1 VQHYF
6 SFRTMWLENLVYII
20 AFIISGG
27 MTALGILTAIQLYQ
41 AEKKP
46 VMAMLLYHQ
55 IFLFSFLIYSVW
67 GNAALHLLLNDLQ
80 LSTELSSKLA
90 FFFPMIGIPFMVVS
104 WFMLLKF
111 SILENGHTIKPLF
124 AFLFF
129 PVLALLVF
137 LIDFLIY
144 NGVIVM
150 PPNATLFGIRILIA
164 LNLLIHLLFMLPF
177 FISSKQRHL
186 SMKSGFGKN
195 QALLY
200 LMIVIVYSAAM
211 SFFNLFDYISEG
223 IAIVLLFASG
233 IFIPV
238 TIRLN
243 QKPASSEINMDFE
256 AFCAN
261 YEISKR
267 EAEIILEICKGHSNK
282 MIADRLFITLQTVKD
297 HNHRIFTKTGVKS
310 RVQLANLVREKTG
323 N

>member
-1 VQHYF
+1 
-6 SFRTMWLENLVYII
+6 MWIGNLVYII

-55 IFLFSFLIYSVW
+55 IFLFSFLIYGIW
-67 GNAALHLLLNDLQ
+67 GNSVLHLLLNDLK
-80 LSTELSSKLA
+80 LSAELSSKLS

-111 SILENGHTIKPLF
+111 ALLLNGYSTKPIF

-129 PVLALLVF
+129 PVLTVLVF

-144 NGVIVM
+144 KGFFEM
-150 PPNATLFGIRILIA
+150 PLDATLFVIRILVG
-164 LNLLIHLLFMLPF
+164 LNLLIHILFLASF
-177 FISSKQRHL
+177 FISSKTKRPP
-186 SMKSGFGKN
+186 KETGFGKK

-200 LMIVIVYSAAM
+200 FLTVIIYSAAM
-211 SFFNLFDYISEG
+211 SFYNIFGYISAG

-233 IFIPV
+233 IVIPLL
-238 TIRLN
+238 IKIN
-243 QKPASSEINMDFE
+243 QKPSVSETNIDFE
-256 AFCAN
+256 AFCQAF
-261 YEISKR
+261 EISKR
-267 EAEIILEICKGHSNK
+267 EAEIILEICEGHSNK

-310 RVQLANLVREKTG
+310 RVQLTNLVREKTG
-323 N
+323 K

>member
-1 VQHYF
+1 
-6 SFRTMWLENLVYII
+6 MWIESLVYII

-41 AEKKP
+41 AEKKQ

-55 IFLFSFLIYSVW
+55 IFLFSFLIYGIW
-67 GNAALHLLLNDLQ
+67 GNSVLHLLLNDLKI
-80 LSTELSSKLA
+80 SAELSSKLS

-111 SILENGHTIKPLF
+111 ALLLNGCTTKPIF

-129 PVLALLVF
+129 PVLTVLVF

-144 NGVIVM
+144 KRVIEM
-150 PPNATLFGIRILIA
+150 PSDATLFVIRILLA
-164 LNLLIHLLFMLPF
+164 FNLLIHFLFMVPF
-177 FISSKQRHL
+177 FISSRTKRL
-186 SMKSGFGKN
+186 TKETGFGKK
-195 QALLY
+195 QALFY
-200 LMIVIVYSAAM
+200 LLAVIVYSAAM
-211 SFFNLFDYISEG
+211 SYYNIFDYISAG

-233 IFIPV
+233 IIIPLL
-238 TIRLN
+238 IKFN
-243 QKPASSEINMDFE
+243 QKPPVSETNMDFK
-256 AFCAN
+256 AFCHAF
-261 YEISKR
+261 EISKR
-267 EAEIILEICKGHSNK
+267 EAEIILEICEGHSNK

-323 N
+323 K